1 MALFQISN
9 DKITIQVD
17 SMGAE
22 IKSLK
27 EVSSDREYMW
37 NADPQYWK
45 RTSPVLFP
53 LVGGVK
59 DGIYRLDGR
68 EYPMGQHGFARDME
82 FKLKSQVAHEIWFTL
97 ESDADTLG
105 KYPYPF
111 VLELGYELSDMT
123 VIVKWRVKNP
133 AKEPMYFAIGGHPAF
148 LCPILGGTKQSDYRI
163 RFDTREKIISS
174 CLEKGLISG
183 EKTEYDLQDGILPV
197 TEHLFDG
204 DALVIEHDQAHSVAL
219 IAPDGTEYLKVE
231 FDAPLFGIWS
241 PPKKQAPFI
250 CIEPWYGRCDR
261 ADYTGDWRG
270 REWMQSLNEGEIFKA
285 DYRIT
290 IGKLS

>member
-17 SMGAE
+17 SIGAE
-22 IKSLK
+22 LKSLK
-27 EVSSDREYMW
+27 DVGSGREYMW
-37 NADPQYWK
+37 NADPKYWK

-59 DGIYRLDGR
+59 DGVYRVDGR

-97 ESDADTLG
+97 ESDRETMD

-111 VLELGYELSDMT
+111 QLELGYELSDKT

-133 AKEPMYFAIGGHPAF
+133 AKERMYFAIGGHPAF
-148 LCPILGGTKQSDYRI
+148 LCPIEDGTKQTDYKI
-163 RFDTREKIISS
+163 RFDVKEQVISS
-174 CLEKGLISG
+174 CLENGLIID
-183 EKTEYDLQDGILPV
+183 KNITYTLQNGILPV

-204 DALVIEHDQAHSVAL
+204 DALVIEHDQAHSVSL
-219 IAPDGTEYLKVE
+219 VKPDGTDYLTVE

-241 PPKKQAPFI
+241 PPQKQAPFI

-261 ADYTGDWRG
+261 AGYEGEWKD
-270 REWMQSLNEGEIFKA
+270 REWIQVLDAGEMFAA
-285 DYRIT
+285 DYKVT
-290 IGKLS
+290 V

>member
-9 DKITIQVD
+9 EKITIQAD

-22 IKSLK
+22 LKSLK
-27 EVSSDREYMW
+27 DVAADREYMW
-37 NADPQYWK
+37 NADPEYWK

-53 LVGGVK
+53 LVGGLRGGV
-59 DGIYRLDGR
+59 YRLGDR

-97 ESDADTLG
+97 ESDEETLQ

-111 VLELGYELSDMT
+111 LLELGYELRDKT
-123 VIVKWRVKNP
+123 VVVKWNVKNTG
-133 AKEPMYFAIGGHPAF
+133 KERMYFSIGGHPAF
-148 LCPILGGTKQSDYRI
+148 LCPIEEGTKQTDYSI
-163 RFDTREKIISS
+163 RLDAKEQVAVSTLHNGLVDGKTVDYK
-174 CLEKGLISG
+174 LEKGMI
-183 EKTEYDLQDGILPV
+183 PV

-219 IAPDGTEYLKVE
+219 VKPNGEAYLTVT

-261 ADYTGDWRG
+261 ADYAGDWKD
-270 REWMQSLNEGEIFKA
+270 REWGQCLEAGETFTA
-285 DYRIT
+285 EYQIT
-290 IGKLS
+290 VG

>member
-22 IKSLK
+22 LKSLK
-27 EVSSDREYMW
+27 EVAADREYMW
-37 NADPQYWK
+37 NGDPKYWK

-53 LVGGVK
+53 LVGGVRE
-59 DGIYRLDGR
+59 GVYRLDGK
-68 EYPMGQHGFARDME
+68 EYPMGQHGLARDME

-97 ESDADTLG
+97 ESDENTLR

-111 VLELGYELSDMT
+111 VLELGYELADMT

-133 AKEPMYFAIGGHPAF
+133 AKDTMYFSIGGHPAF
-148 LCPILGGTKQSDYRI
+148 LCPIVEGTKQSDYRI
-163 RFDTREKIISS
+163 KFDTGDKVISS
-174 CLEKGLISG
+174 CLESGLVSG
-183 EKTEYDLQDGILPV
+183 KKITYELQNGVLPV
-197 TEHLFDG
+197 TEYLFDG
-204 DALVIEHDQAHSVAL
+204 DALVIEHDQAHRASLV
-219 IAPDGTEYLKVE
+219 APDGREYLTVT

-250 CIEPWYGRCDR
+250 CIEPWYGRCD
-261 ADYTGDWRG
+261 AEDYTGDWRE
-270 REWMQSLNEGEIFKA
+270 REWMQTLGAGETFAA
-285 DYRIT
+285 DYKIT
-290 IGKLS
+290 IG

>member
-9 DKITIQVD
+9 DKLTIQVD

-22 IKSLK
+22 LKSLK

-59 DGIYRLDGR
+59 DGVYRLDGR

-97 ESDADTLG
+97 ESDADTL
-105 KYPYPF
+105 KNYPYPF
-111 VLELGYELSDMT
+111 VLELGYELSNMT

-133 AKEPMYFAIGGHPAF
+133 GKKPVYFAIGGHPAF
-148 LCPILGGTKQSDYRI
+148 LCPILEGTKQSDYSI
-163 RFDTREKIISS
+163 RFDTWDKIVSS
-174 CLEKGLISG
+174 RLESGLVSG
-183 EKTEYDLQDGILPV
+183 EKAEYDLQDGILAV

-219 IAPDGTEYLKVE
+219 TAPNGTEYLKVE

-261 ADYTGDWRG
+261 ADYDGEWKE
-270 REWMQSLNEGEIFKA
+270 REWMQSLDEGGTFAA
-285 DYRIT
+285 DYKIT
-290 IGKLS
+290 IGI